1 MKLKITEMM
10 ILLVLSFSSI
20 AQPYQSIFYSD
31 TTRWTVGE
39 YVIDLDYT
47 NEFTTFTDTM
57 INDLL
62 HKKLYV
68 ANGCYPEKIVE
79 NSYLR
84 EDTLTG
90 KVWHVIKN
98 DNKWKEFLIMDLS
111 LSKRDTFLFYTNFYR
126 NEVDTLVVDT
136 IYYDE
141 EERKIVGCDAKYT
154 WRDHKVLFIEGIGPS
169 AGFCRQDASPDI
181 MGLRCKFHNQEH
193 IYTFTSEFE
202 GDDDCYSYCA
212 DSFEETKIGSF
223 YKIKKVSSGQVNIFI
238 NDPQKNICLF
248 VYNQQGQIVN
258 SYQLY
263 AGDNSVQLGLK
274 GIFILK
280 LNDGENTVSVKI
292 LL

>member
-1 MKLKITEMM
+1 ML
-10 ILLVLSFSSI
+10 FSTLAI
-20 AQPYQSIFYSD
+20 KAQPYQSIFYND

-47 NEFTTFTDTM
+47 NEFTTFSDTL
-57 INDLL
+57 INNVL

-68 ANGCYPEKIVE
+68 ANGCYPGEKVE

-90 KVWHVIKN
+90 KVWHVIKI

-111 LSKRDTFLFYTNFYR
+111 LSLQDTFLFYTNYYQ
-126 NEVDTLVVDT
+126 NEADILVVDT
-136 IYYDE
+136 VYNDE
-141 EERKIVGCDAKYT
+141 KGRRIVGCDAQYT
-154 WRDHKVLFIEGIGPS
+154 WRCHKVLFIEGIGPS
-169 AGFCRQDASPDI
+169 TGFCRHDGSPDI
-181 MGLRCKFHNQEH
+181 MGLRCKFHNREH

-202 GDDDCYSYCA
+202 GGDDCYSYC
-212 DSFEETKIGSF
+212 G
-223 YKIKKVSSGQVNIFI
+223 VSSGGVRLGPSYKITKVLSGQVDIFV
-238 NDPQKNICLF
+238 NDLQKDIYLF
-248 VYNQQGQIVN
+248 VYNLQGQIVN
-258 SYQLY
+258 SQQLY

-292 LL
+292 SF